1 MVFAHTGERLM
12 MPMERNCPARLRRL
26 RARTALFVLMM
37 VPAGMAHAEST
48 TRFVASRVPITGASA
63 EVAAVRLSVPA
74 HAIAPP
80 PLRPAN
86 SWTKLATLPNATVH
100 DVAFES
106 ATVGYAAAEL
116 GQVWKTTDGG
126 NGWTEIL
133 NRGYP
138 YYYYG
143 IAVSG
148 QMVTASGFDDSNSEA
163 ILTESKAGGKTWS
176 ADVVLST
183 NAWAGRVRFQNRLKD
198 GLAMS
203 GEGLASPNAAWW
215 RVKPGKW
222 AQVTP
227 DPNGGWFGYQFTL
240 LKDQSAYASG
250 ITFCKSVD
258 TGATWTCGPPAD
270 SVFDGPTQFVSD
282 AIGWTGGGEISPN
295 VEGWLH
301 RTTDGGTSWSG
312 RVLNSPWPIRQIE
325 FLDKKIGWA
334 AGGDIYS
341 AVGGIYFSSD
351 GGKTWTEDI
360 STGDEVDACDHHSLG
375 NGQTQ
380 VWCIGMAYNGQSFS
394 SNVYSTVVTAP

>member
-1 MVFAHTGERLM
+1 MKSGHSKKIVLTNTVSGAVALIAASFL
-12 MPMERNCPARLRRL
+12 PVSAR
-26 RARTALFVLMM
+26 
-37 VPAGMAHAEST
+37 AEHT
-48 TRFVASRVPITGASA
+48 TRYITARVPITGHSVDVSVVRPAIGSSR
-63 EVAAVRLSVPA
+63 VAA
-74 HAIAPP
+74 P
-80 PLRPAN
+80 PLHHAN

-106 ATVGYAAAEL
+106 ASVGYAAAEL
-116 GQVWKTTDGG
+116 GQIWKTSDGG
-126 NGWTEIL
+126 NTWTEIL
-133 NRGYP
+133 DRGFP

-143 IAVSG
+143 IAVSRG
-148 QMVTASGFDDSNSEA
+148 KVIASGFDDSNSEA
-163 ILTESKAGGKTWS
+163 ILTESKDDGKHWS
-176 ADVVLST
+176 PDVVLST
-183 NAWAGRVRFQNRLKD
+183 NAWAGRVRFKNGLRD
-198 GLAMS
+198 GLVMS

-215 RVKPGKW
+215 RVKPGNW

-240 LKDQSAYASG
+240 LKDQSAFASG
-250 ITFCKSVD
+250 ITFCKSAD

-282 AIGWTGGGEISPN
+282 SIGWTGGGEISPN

-301 RTTDGGTSWSG
+301 RTTNGGATWSG
-312 RVLNSPWPIRQIE
+312 RVLDAPWPIRQIE
-325 FLDKKIGWA
+325 FLNKKTGWA

-351 GGKTWTEDI
+351 GGKKWTEDI
-360 STGDEVDACDHHSLG
+360 DTGDEVDACDHRGLG